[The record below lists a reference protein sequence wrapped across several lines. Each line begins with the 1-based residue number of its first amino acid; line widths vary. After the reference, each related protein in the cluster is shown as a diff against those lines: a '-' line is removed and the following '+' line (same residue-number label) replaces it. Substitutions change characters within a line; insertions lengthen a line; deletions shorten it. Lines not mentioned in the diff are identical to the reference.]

1 MGYGKRSLNR
11 VRPPDYSCLVHRADR
26 MGIALK
32 MAQDKLPV
40 KTEFISAKTP
50 PRLGDICSSTLTA
63 PVEAQPIPALPDI
76 DTKDEGMAVG

>member
-1 MGYGKRSLNR
+1 
-11 VRPPDYSCLVHRADR
+11 
-26 MGIALK
+26 